1 MTPVSSTSNASA
13 FIGQAALTASG
24 SGDLDRDAF
33 LQLLVA
39 QLRNQD
45 PTSPQ
50 DGHEFAAQLAQFSS
64 VEQLTQLNASVQ
76 AQNGAFAALGDALG
90 AIQSGQDA
98 LGDRLSSQINLQAA
112 SGLIGRTVDVRDSA
126 LAYGADGPV
135 PIRVRLGGAVREVEV
150 VVRNEA
156 GEIVRT
162 LRTSALSAGDHTVEW
177 DGTDRDGAPV
187 PAGAYTVDVRAVGA
201 DGQPVEAAPI
211 STGRVDRI
219 TVDTEGLALWVGGR
233 AIPFDA
239 LLAIEAGAR

>member
-1 MTPVSSTSNASA
+1 MTPVSSASTA
-13 FIGQAALTASG
+13 SGFIGQASLSASG

-76 AQNGAFAALGDALG
+76 GQSGEFAAIGQALG
-90 AIQSGQDA
+90 ALGAGQDA
-98 LGDRLSSQINLQAA
+98 LGERLSSQINLQAA
-112 SGLIGRTVDVRDSA
+112 SGLIGQTVAVRDRA
-126 LAYGADGPV
+126 VAYDGEGAAPV
-135 PIRVRLGGAVREVEV
+135 QVRLGGAAREVEV
-150 VVRNEA
+150 TIRNEA
-156 GEIVRT
+156 GEVVRT
-162 LRTSALSAGDHTVEW
+162 LRASDLGAGDHAIAW
-177 DGTDRDGAPV
+177 DGADMDGAPA
-187 PAGAYTVDVRAVGA
+187 PAGAYTVDVSAVGA
-201 DGQPVEAAPI
+201 TGAPVEAAPM

-219 TVDTEGLALWVGGR
+219 TVDGDGLALWVGGR

-239 LLAIEAGAR
+239 LLAIEAGS